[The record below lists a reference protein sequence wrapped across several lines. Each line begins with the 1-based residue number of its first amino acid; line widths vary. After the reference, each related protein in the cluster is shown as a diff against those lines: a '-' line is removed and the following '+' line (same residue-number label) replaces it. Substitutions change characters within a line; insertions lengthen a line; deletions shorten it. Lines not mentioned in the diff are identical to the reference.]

1 MIEVNVLNLR
11 AMGRFEQE
19 SLSYQDAYLYL
30 RRTKSFRH
38 GNKQNDKQFSHF
50 SITI

>member
-1 MIEVNVLNLR
+1 MIEVNVLKLR

-19 SLSYQDAYLYL
+19 RDAYLYL